1 MKGGDKLVYHVEDR
15 PDRYNRFGRGYLRPA
30 DTPPI
35 DDDLI
40 PNDRLLVGLAHGFRQ
55 QPAFIPVL
63 LSAAVR
69 YAFESGG

>member
-1 MKGGDKLVYHVEDR
+1 MKGCDKLVYHVEDR
-15 PDRYNRFGRGYLRPA
+15 PDGYNWLGRGYLRPA
-30 DTPPI
+30 HTPPV

-40 PNDRLLVGLAHGFRQ
+40 PNDRPLVGLAHGFRK